1 MKESGSLKRPKKNVT
16 ENFRKRKITLMM
28 KVDEL
33 KRDFGGE
40 VYVLVWRNGKYFTY
54 ASSDRPAWPSSVT
67 EVVSSLLQ
75 IKVHI

>member
-1 MKESGSLKRPKKNVT
+1 MTKA
-16 ENFRKRKITLMM
+16 
-28 KVDEL
+28 DEL

-54 ASSDRPAWPSSVT
+54 ASSDRPAWPSGVT